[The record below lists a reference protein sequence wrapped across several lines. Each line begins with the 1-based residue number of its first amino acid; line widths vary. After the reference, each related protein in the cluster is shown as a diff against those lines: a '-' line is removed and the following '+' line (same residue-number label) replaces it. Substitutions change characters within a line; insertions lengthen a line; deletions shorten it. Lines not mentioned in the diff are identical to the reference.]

1 MFFFFKKFGEIQQNI
16 VQREIVE
23 LNPHNIS
30 TSIKKNKQTN
40 KMLDYFH
47 MQKLKVVSAVFSTD
61 FNFIF

>member
-1 MFFFFKKFGEIQQNI
+1 MKFGEIQQNL

-30 TSIKKNKQTN
+30 TSIKKKKTN